1 MGKTLIKSEGYLRDM
16 VAATLQP
23 NLTRNQR
30 MSLQT
35 CIAIHIH
42 QKVHLNDVMQEYAVH
57 PNAANLAYVLIVC
70 I

>member
-1 MGKTLIKSEGYLRDM
+1 MGKTLVRSEGYLREM

-30 MSLQT
+30 MSLET

-42 QKVHLNDVMQEYAVH
+42 QKVRSKDVRQEYGVDPYRGLRADCLH
-57 PNAANLAYVLIVC
+57 
-70 I
+70 